1 MMNDE
6 FIHRMAEAWA
16 TRSMRHGE
24 LGRIWRQAFAR
35 APTPEEL
42 EMCRAF
48 LEERPEDDQA
58 WAELCHALMNTK
70 EYIYLH

>member
-1 MMNDE
+1 
-6 FIHRMAEAWA
+6 
-16 TRSMRHGE
+16 MRHGE
-24 LGRIWRQAFAR
+24 LDRIWRQAFAR

-48 LEERPEDDQA
+48 LEERPQDDQS
-58 WAELCHALMNTK
+58 WTELCHALMNTK